1 MVRILIIICGVALVF
16 ICAGK
21 FTSQANARRTV
32 QSDDYLWKIFS
43 QCEIRTNQN
52 NSYSISYLPGVK
64 AMNGKRLTISGFIQ
78 PLEATEKFSHYLLSS
93 RAPTCAFC
101 PPGEPNEIVEVFSAE
116 PVRWEETLVTVKGTL
131 ILANDSKKG
140 IFFQLKDAR

>member
-1 MVRILIIICGVALVF
+1 MARILCILTVVALVF

-21 FTSQANARRTV
+21 FTSQAKVPRSM
-32 QSDDYLWKIFS
+32 QSDDYLWKVFS
-43 QCEIRTNQN
+43 QCEIKTNQN
-52 NSYSISYLPGVK
+52 NSYSISYVPGVR
-64 AMNGKRLTISGFIQ
+64 AMNGKQVTISGFMQ

-101 PPGEPNEIVEVFSAE
+101 PPGEPNEIVEVFSAR
-116 PVRWEETLVTVKGTL
+116 PVRWEENQVTVKGAL
-131 ILANDSKKG
+131 VLANDSKKG